1 MKYYYFHILS
11 SPELSFVAVND
22 RDEIVGYVLGK
33 VYGLL
38 LIDWKDSD
46 EDNAKVGNIT
56 SVAVSR
62 SYRRLG
68 LAQKLMR
75 QVQRKMIEVYHLER
89 CTLNVR
95 ETNYAAYHLYHDV
108 LGFK

>member
-11 SPELSFVAVND
+11 SPELSFVAVNE
-22 RDEIVGYVLGK
+22 RGEIVGYVLGK
-33 VYGLL
+33 KYICLDNS
-38 LIDWKDSD
+38 LICRD
-46 EDNAKVGNIT
+46 EDEEKVGNIT
-56 SVAVSR
+56 SVAVCR
-62 SYRRLG
+62 AYRRLG

-75 QVQRKMIEVYHLER
+75 QVERKMIEVYNLER

-95 ETNYAAYHLYHDV
+95 ASNYAAYHLYQDV